1 MPVISSSKF
10 LDSFGVSY
18 NSLLI
23 RGQSKWGINDPDEAV
38 AYDSP
43 REVITNPWDLAE
55 SPLTWLNDG
64 TETYDSTQ
72 GNNAIAQANPEGEVC
87 IVNDQCYLDNY
98 QATSSTYEFEYPY
111 NTSIVDPASYY
122 DASTTQLFY
131 TVNTYHDL
139 LYTLG
144 FTETAYNFQ
153 IDNLDLGGTGSDFA
167 ILSAQD
173 GSGTNNANFATPPDG
188 KPGRMRMYLWT
199 ESTPERD
206 AAFEAGVV
214 LHEYT
219 HGLSNR
225 LTGGGSNT
233 GCLSGTED
241 GGMGEGWSDFMAT
254 AIRIKTTDTRDTD
267 YSMGAWVYNNEAGIR
282 AYLYSTSLDTN
293 PYTYASVNSLSEVH
307 AIGTVWATILYEVLW
322 NLIDKYGIT
331 ADAQPTFDADG
342 VPTDG
347 RYLAMKL
354 IVDGLAL

>member
-1 MPVISSSKF
+1 M
-10 LDSFGVSY
+10 
-18 NSLLI
+18 SLTIKSLK
-23 RGQSKWGINDPDEAV
+23 RTEERFADHYSSKWGINDPDEAED
-38 AYDSP
+38 YDSP
-43 REVITNPWDLAE
+43 REVISNPWDLSD

-64 TETYDSTQ
+64 TQTYDSTQ
-72 GNNAIAQANPEGEVC
+72 GNNAISQANPDGETC
-87 IVNDQCYLDNY
+87 IINDKCYLDNY
-98 QATSSTYEFEYPY
+98 QAESSTYEFEYVY

-131 TVNTYHDL
+131 TVNAYHDL
-139 LYTLG
+139 LYALG

-153 IDNLDLGGTGSDFA
+153 IDNMGLGGTGSDFA

-173 GSGTNNANFATPPDG
+173 GGGTNNANFATPPDG

-206 AAFEAGVV
+206 AAFEAGVI

-241 GGMGEGWSDFMAT
+241 GGMGEGWGDFMAT
-254 AIRIKTTDTRDTD
+254 AIRTKTTDTRDTD
-267 YSMGAWVYNNEAGIR
+267 YAMGAWVYNNAAGIR
-282 AYLYSTSLDTN
+282 AYLYSTSLTTN

-331 ADAQPTFDADG
+331 ADDKPTFDADG

-354 IVDGLAL
+354 VVDGLAL